1 MPIFQIGIL
10 RLRALTQNMAGVSS
24 YFMSLPLLLR
34 FGRTVIFVF
43 YYQESHLHQKEVPA
57 GMSTRF
63 LRELPQQWFQG
74 GIFIY
79 QIMQGD
85 SVWILH
91 LLTDF
96 LICLYRSELK
106 SSIMVIALQFFIIL
120 LGFALC
126 ILIQYWF
133 WYSRATLFKNIQL
146 IIGYHS
152 FEDSEFPLPPN
163 AICLKF
169 YCICD

>member
-1 MPIFQIGIL
+1 MVPMPTFQIGIL
-10 RLRALTQNMAGVSS
+10 RLIALTQNMVLSVPPRGVSS

-34 FGRTVIFVF
+34 FGRAVIFVL

-57 GMSTRF
+57 WMSTRF

-74 GIFIY
+74 GVFIY

-91 LLTDF
+91 LLPDF

-106 SSIMVIALQFFIIL
+106 SSIMIIALQ

-133 WYSRATLFKNIQL
+133 WYSRATLFKNI
-146 IIGYHS
+146 
-152 FEDSEFPLPPN
+152 
-163 AICLKF
+163 
-169 YCICD
+169 